1 VATLVETDT
10 AIVPPPAAN
19 SSLEQQ
25 NMLLAEQAR
34 VLEMVARGVP
44 LADTLDELTRFIEA
58 REEGLRCGVLIV
70 GKDGEHFRRGSGP
83 NLPEAYHRALDGAP
97 ITSPCQWPCGRAAH
111 LGETVVVP
119 DIASDGRWAQTWR
132 DLALSCGFGACR
144 STPIFAADGTV
155 LASFAMYY
163 DRSRDPQPAHPR
175 LIEIATHLVGIAL
188 ERERTQAALR
198 DSEERSRAL
207 LDALPAAVYTTDAA
221 GHITFYNKAAVAL
234 AGRRPQIGR
243 DEWCVTWRL
252 YRPDGTPLPHAEC
265 PMAVTL
271 KEGRPLRGQEIVAE
285 RPDGARLSVLAHPS
299 PLHDA
304 TGALAGAVN
313 MLVDITDRKRAEAAL
328 HASEA
333 RLRAIFNAAAIGAA
347 ILTLEA
353 RFIQVNDA
361 FCAMT
366 GYAREELHALDSAAL
381 THPDDRAPTR
391 AAIAALLAG
400 RTASFVI
407 EKRCIRKDGALIWVQ
422 NSVSLVRDDAG
433 RPRHLVALCQDVT
446 ERRRAEAALHL
457 SREHLTAALAASDTG
472 TFRWNPDT
480 GEFLEFDDNLKRL
493 FGCAPEA
500 PVKVTEDFIARV
512 HPDDLPALL
521 PAVDA
526 CRRGADFSMEY
537 RVVLP
542 DGGVRWLYDRAKME
556 RDASGR
562 PTYLVGA
569 CTDITRRKEAEA
581 AAREAGERFHFV
593 AEAMAQKIFTAK
605 ANGEIDYFNRQWM
618 EFTGLP
624 FEQIKGWGWT
634 QFVHPDDVEEN
645 VRVWRHSL
653 ATGAPFQFLQRFRRA
668 DGVYRWHLSR
678 AQARR
683 GADGKIAMW
692 IGSNTDI
699 HEQKEIEDAYRE
711 LSETLEQQVAERT
724 RALAAEMAERQKA
737 EAALQRARHLEAIGQ
752 LTGGVAHD
760 FNNILTVVLGHAET
774 VLAAATDEQIRRHI
788 GAIQR
793 AAERGARLNGQLLSF
808 ARRQQLHP
816 EAVTID
822 ALMTNID
829 DLVRRAIGEAVAVEF
844 CAEPD
849 LWPSRV
855 DPAQFESAILNL
867 AINARDAMPQGG
879 RLVVTAHNAGLA
891 KAEARRL
898 DIPPGDYVV
907 IKVADSGIGMPAE
920 IRDHAFEPFFTTK
933 DVGKGTGLGLA
944 QIYGFVKQS
953 GGAVTLE
960 SAVGKGTTVSLYL
973 PRASEAVEP
982 AKLPSTA
989 TAADGNGK
997 TILLVEDQPELREM
1011 IEASLSEFGYRVLT
1025 AADGVEAKR
1034 LLADGRDVDLLLT
1047 DIVMPNG
1054 VSGLDLATE
1063 ARRRRPGLKIVL
1075 VSGYSRD
1082 AQIRPGSRED
1092 GFLFLEKPF
1101 RQAQLAETIAAALAL
1116 DD

>member
-1 VATLVETDT
+1 MLVERDAAT
-10 AIVPPPAAN
+10 APPSVAKVSP
-19 SSLEQQ
+19 ERQ
-25 NMLLAEQAR
+25 NALLAGQVH
-34 VLEMVARGVP
+34 VLEMVARGAP
-44 LADTLDELTRFIEA
+44 LVDILDELTRFIEA
-58 REEGLRCGVLIV
+58 QEEGLRCGILIV
-70 GKDGEHFRRGSGP
+70 AEDGAHFRCGSGP
-83 NLPEAYHRALDGAP
+83 NLPEAYHRARDGTP
-97 ITSPCQWPCGRAAH
+97 ITPPYRGPCERAAH
-111 LGETVVVP
+111 LGEAVVVP
-119 DIASDGRWAQTWR
+119 DIASDTRWAQAWR
-132 DLALSCGFGACR
+132 DLALSCGFRACR
-144 STPIFAADGTV
+144 STPVCAADGTA

-163 DRSRDPQPAHPR
+163 DRPRDPHPAHPS
-175 LIEIATHLVGIAL
+175 LIESATRLAGIAL
-188 ERERTQAALR
+188 ERERAQRALR
-198 DSEERSRAL
+198 DGEQRSRAL

-221 GHITFYNKAAVAL
+221 GHITFYNEAAAVL

-265 PMAVTL
+265 PMAVAL
-271 KEGRPLRGQEIVAE
+271 QEDRPLRGQEIVAE
-285 RPDGARLSVLAHPS
+285 RPDGARLSVLAHPT

-304 TGALAGAVN
+304 AGALTGAIN

-328 HASEA
+328 RDSEA

-347 ILTLEA
+347 ILTPEA

-366 GYAREELHALDSAAL
+366 GYAREELRALDCAAL
-381 THPDDRAPTR
+381 THPDDRAHTQELLE
-391 AAIAALLAG
+391 ALLAG
-400 RTASFVI
+400 LTASFVV
-407 EKRCIRKDGALIWVQ
+407 EKRYIRKGGGLIWVQ
-422 NSVSLVRDDAG
+422 NSVSPVRDDAG
-433 RPRHLVALCQDVT
+433 RPRHLVALCQDVS
-446 ERRRAEAALHL
+446 ERKRAEEALRL

-472 TFRWNPDT
+472 TFRWNPHT

-493 FGCAPEA
+493 FGFAPDA

-512 HPDDLPALL
+512 HPDDVPALL

-537 RVVLP
+537 RVLLP
-542 DGGVRWLYDRAKME
+542 EGGVRWLYDRARME
-556 RDASGR
+556 RDVHGN

-605 ANGEIDYFNRQWM
+605 PDGEIDYFNRQWM
-618 EFTGLP
+618 EFTGLS

-634 QFVHPDDVEEN
+634 QFIHPDDIEEN
-645 VRVWRHSL
+645 FRVWRHSL
-653 ATGAPFQFLQRFRRA
+653 ATGEPFQFTHRFRRA

-678 AQARR
+678 AQAKR
-683 GADGKIAMW
+683 GADGEIAMW

-711 LSETLEQQVAERT
+711 LSAMLEHQVVERT

-760 FNNILTVVLGHAET
+760 FNNILTVVLGHAEAA
-774 VLAAATDEQIRRHI
+774 LATATDGQIRRHI

-829 DLVRRAIGEAVAVEF
+829 DLVRRAVGEAVAVEF

-879 RLVVTAHNAGLA
+879 RLVVTAHNASLA

-907 IKVADSGIGMPAE
+907 FKVADSGIGMPAE

-953 GGAVTLE
+953 GGAVALE
-960 SAVGKGTTVSLYL
+960 STVGKGTTVSLYL
-973 PRASEAVEP
+973 PRAGEPVEP
-982 AKLPSTA
+982 ARLPS
-989 TAADGNGK
+989 AAAAAGHGK
-997 TILLVEDQPELREM
+997 TILLVEDQPEIREVV
-1011 IEASLSEFGYRVLT
+1011 EASLSEFGYHVLT

-1034 LLADGRDVDLLLT
+1034 LLEDGRNIDLLLT

-1054 VSGLDLATE
+1054 VSGLDLVAE
-1063 ARRRRPGLKIVL
+1063 ARRRRPDLKIVL

-1101 RQAQLAETIAAALAL
+1101 RQAQLAETIAAALAP